1 MTNNI
6 TLPMEEQNEAQIK
19 TIQTCLVCKHHKA
32 QHDDELGLCLG
43 PLGSG
48 CICYKFKAE
57 PRHFSMT

>member
-1 MTNNI
+1 
-6 TLPMEEQNEAQIK
+6 MEEQNEAQIK